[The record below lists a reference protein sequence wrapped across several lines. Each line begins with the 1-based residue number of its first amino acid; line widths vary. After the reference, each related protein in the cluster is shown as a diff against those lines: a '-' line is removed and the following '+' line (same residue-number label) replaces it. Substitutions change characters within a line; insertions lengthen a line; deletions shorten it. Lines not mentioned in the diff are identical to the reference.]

1 MLDLLA
7 STYAKRDDLGCD
19 ASAGIHDFGGP
30 IQKRDPVRVAIRGTG
45 LAPALDLILSVPL

>member
-7 STYAKRDDLGCD
+7 STYARRDDLGCD

-30 IQKRDPVRVAIRGTG
+30 IQKHDPVHVIVQGTG
-45 LAPALDLILSVPL
+45 FVLFLDLIRSVPL

>member
-19 ASAGIHDFGGP
+19 ASAVIHDFGGP
-30 IQKRDPVRVAIRGTG
+30 IQKRDPIHVAIRGTG
-45 LAPALDLILSVPL
+45 FVLFLGLIRSVPL